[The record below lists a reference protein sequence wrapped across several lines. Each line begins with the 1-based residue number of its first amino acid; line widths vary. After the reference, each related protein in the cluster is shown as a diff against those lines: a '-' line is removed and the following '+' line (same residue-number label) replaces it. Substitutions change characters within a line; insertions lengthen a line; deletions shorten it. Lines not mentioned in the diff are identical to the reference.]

1 MNDAIRGKFTLY
13 EDCSWGNKHQAGY
26 KNDEVSSLV
35 LDRNKYRTD
44 EDFNAAVGN
53 AITLLLKGDYELKV
67 NSEQD
72 GLVAIEFS
80 HDNNLEYFG
89 GATLYWLDEDES
101 DCIDSMR
108 KDQVETLLARIAAPV
123 DANDTNEDS
132 NE

>member
-1 MNDAIRGKFTLY
+1 MNNAIKGKFTLY

-26 KNDEVSSLV
+26 VVDDVSNIV

-44 EDFNAAVGN
+44 ADFNAAIGN
-53 AITLLLKGDYELKV
+53 TITLLLKNDYELKI
-67 NSEQD
+67 NCPQD
-72 GLVAIEFS
+72 GLVDIEFS

-89 GATLYWLDEDES
+89 GATLYWLDENES
-101 DCIDSMR
+101 DCVDAMR
-108 KDQVETLLARIAAPV
+108 KDQIETLLGRIAAPV